1 MILSTSVTNPSKK
14 RFRKTALIYALL
26 TIFFLAF
33 SRIYESFS
41 FGETSSHMHY
51 LFTIPL
57 VGGILLLLFM
67 KGIPNLSRLSL
78 NLWNSAVAIMTA
90 GILFRGIVNL
100 SGRSTT
106 LDMPYWYVGAAF
118 TILALLSM
126 VFTRSEWNKEIQAQ
140 PIPSKKEDTKLS
152 RRETYSQA

>member
-1 MILSTSVTNPSKK
+1 MTLSTSVTNPSKK
-14 RFRKTALIYALL
+14 RFKKTAVSYILL
-26 TIFFLAF
+26 TIFFFAF

-41 FGETSSHMHY
+41 FGETSIHMHY
-51 LFTIPL
+51 LFAVPL
-57 VGGILLLLFM
+57 VGGSLLLLFM
-67 KGIPNLSRLSL
+67 KTIPNLSRLSL

-90 GILFRGIVNL
+90 GMLFRGIVNL

-106 LDMPYWYVGAAF
+106 LDMPYWYLGAAF
-118 TILALLSM
+118 AALALLSM

>member
-1 MILSTSVTNPSKK
+1 MSTSVTNPSKK
-14 RFRKTALIYALL
+14 RFKKTAVSYMLL
-26 TIFFLAF
+26 TIFFFAF

-51 LFTIPL
+51 LFVIPL
-57 VGGILLLLFM
+57 AGGIFLLLFM
-67 KGIPNLSRLSL
+67 KVIPNLSRLSL

-90 GILFRGIVNL
+90 GMLFRGIVNL

>member
-1 MILSTSVTNPSKK
+1 
-14 RFRKTALIYALL
+14 
-26 TIFFLAF
+26 
-33 SRIYESFS
+33 
-41 FGETSSHMHY
+41 MHY
-51 LFTIPL
+51 LFVIPL
-57 VGGILLLLFM
+57 AGGIFLPLFM
-67 KGIPNLSRLSL
+67 KVIPNLSRLSL

-90 GILFRGIVNL
+90 GMLFRGIVNL

-118 TILALLSM
+118 AALALLSM

-152 RRETYSQA
+152 RRETYSQV

>member
-1 MILSTSVTNPSKK
+1 
-14 RFRKTALIYALL
+14 
-26 TIFFLAF
+26 
-33 SRIYESFS
+33 
-41 FGETSSHMHY
+41 MHY
-51 LFTIPL
+51 LFTSPL
-57 VGGILLLLFM
+57 VGGILLLLCM

-90 GILFRGIVNL
+90 GMLFRGIVNL

-118 TILALLSM
+118 AALALLSM

-152 RRETYSQA
+152 RRETYSQV

>member
-26 TIFFLAF
+26 TIFFFAF

-51 LFTIPL
+51 LFALPL

-67 KGIPNLSRLSL
+67 KVIPSLSRLSL

-90 GILFRGIVNL
+90 GMLFRGIVNL

-106 LDMPYWYVGAAF
+106 LDMPYWYVGVAF
-118 TILALLSM
+118 AVLALLSM
-126 VFTRSEWNKEIQAQ
+126 VFTRSVWEEEGEVQ
-140 PIPSKKEDTKLS
+140 PIPSKKEDAKLS
-152 RRETYSQA
+152 RRETYSQV

>member
-1 MILSTSVTNPSKK
+1 M
-14 RFRKTALIYALL
+14 LL
-26 TIFFLAF
+26 TIFFFAF

-90 GILFRGIVNL
+90 GMLFRGIVNL

-118 TILALLSM
+118 AALALLSM

-140 PIPSKKEDTKLS
+140 PIPSNKGWNGSLRGEFIAVD
-152 RRETYSQA
+152 REIVWL

>member
-1 MILSTSVTNPSKK
+1 
-14 RFRKTALIYALL
+14 
-26 TIFFLAF
+26 
-33 SRIYESFS
+33 
-41 FGETSSHMHY
+41 MHY
-51 LFTIPL
+51 LFVIPL
-57 VGGILLLLFM
+57 AGGIFLLLFM
-67 KGIPNLSRLSL
+67 KVIPNLSRLSL

-90 GILFRGIVNL
+90 GMLFRGIVNL

-152 RRETYSQA
+152 RRETYRQV

>member
-26 TIFFLAF
+26 TIFFFAF

-51 LFTIPL
+51 LFAVPL
-57 VGGILLLLFM
+57 AGGSLLLLFM
-67 KGIPNLSRLSL
+67 KMIPNLSRLSL

-90 GILFRGIVNL
+90 GMLFRGIVNL

-106 LDMPYWYVGAAF
+106 LDMPYWY
-118 TILALLSM
+118 
-126 VFTRSEWNKEIQAQ
+126 R
-140 PIPSKKEDTKLS
+140 
-152 RRETYSQA
+152 